1 MTLAVPDQSY
11 TSDADP
17 YADVI
22 KLASL
27 AVPVVTYAIK
37 DRDADVYAEKV
48 KLTQWESDIIIRT
61 PLGRLQ
67 VGTVT
72 TRCDKQTQSP
82 VPAVWS
88 TVQGAMISL
97 HILHLDPWDRSP
109 SQTW

>member
-1 MTLAVPDQSY
+1 MPDQSY
-11 TSDADP
+11 ASDADP

-67 VGTVT
+67 VRAVIRNPVNVT
-72 TRCDKQTQSP
+72 KTCTCRQHEVAAVRCRHRCR
-82 VPAVWS
+82 AH
-88 TVQGAMISL
+88 GRAG
-97 HILHLDPWDRSP
+97 
-109 SQTW
+109 